1 MKDAKSLYP
10 KAGETALL
18 YENGKVLLKKDYT
31 SDSVIYTRF
40 DSFIGTKEAVDAKI
54 KELNLKELPEVK
66 FEVPKFTKENK

>member
-10 KAGETALL
+10 QAGQTALL
-18 YENGKVLLKKDYT
+18 YDNGKVILKQDFKKQ
-31 SDSVIYTRF
+31 SAIYTRF